1 MEFEAS
7 RAKAVDK
14 LNYFVENNLSE
25 YSKLRNFD
33 FGPDDRSN
41 ISCLSPYITH
51 GVINELEVIDK
62 SLKKF
67 SFAKNEKFIQEV
79 LWRVYWK
86 GWLELRPNVWSD
98 YLVELNNLRNEFKS
112 NQNYLNAI
120 EGKTNIECFNQW
132 VKELKENNYLHNHTR
147 MWFAS
152 IWIFTLEL
160 PWQLGAEFFMQ
171 HLYDGDAASNTL
183 GWRWVAGVQTQGK
196 HYLASEWNIRKFT
209 NNRFQNIQL
218 NENAPPIFSDKT
230 YSIGKKDFLNF
241 EILEDKILFL
251 GNSNE
256 IAESIACLKGKGPTD
271 TMELVYAQANA
282 LGFDIGDV
290 IANGSALNEFRLML
304 IRQGVDESVAQ
315 QLINEPWSV
324 LQRSPQQYSI
334 QVEKSGYLA
343 DLDALVI
350 GQVLCEAGAGRSV
363 QESDIDHGI
372 GIEIH
377 RSIGERVESGDAIMT
392 LDGPF
397 GIDIHLIQRLKQA
410 ITISDYQVK
419 LGTRILETVTISD
432 CPTT

>member
-1 MEFEAS
+1 MIFEAS
-7 RAKAVDK
+7 RAKAIDK
-14 LNYFVENNLSE
+14 LNIFIENNLSE

-33 FGPDDRSN
+33 FGPDNRSN

-51 GVINELEVIDK
+51 GIVNELEVIDK

-67 SFAKNEKFIQEV
+67 SFSKNEKFIQEV

-196 HYLASEWNIRKFT
+196 HYLASEWNIKKFT

-218 NENAPPIFSDKT
+218 NENASSIFNDKT
-230 YSIGKKDFLNF
+230 YPINKKEFLNSQ
-241 EILEDKILFL
+241 ILEDKILLIFENNMTFEFSDFKEHKFKKIL
-251 GNSNE
+251 LVLNNTNRTIRLSEKILKFKANLLE
-256 IAESIACLKGKGPTD
+256 DQKTRLEEKSINCEIININDLKNIAEN
-271 TMELVYAQANA
+271 VYALYPNVGENLDFIQNNN
-282 LGFDIGDV
+282 LKNIKFLYRKLDQFSWQYCNKGFFNFKNYIPKI
-290 IANGSALNEFRLML
+290 IAKFN
-304 IRQGVDESVAQ
+304 
-315 QLINEPWSV
+315 
-324 LQRSPQQYSI
+324 
-334 QVEKSGYLA
+334 
-343 DLDALVI
+343 
-350 GQVLCEAGAGRSV
+350 
-363 QESDIDHGI
+363 
-372 GIEIH
+372 
-377 RSIGERVESGDAIMT
+377 
-392 LDGPF
+392 
-397 GIDIHLIQRLKQA
+397 
-410 ITISDYQVK
+410 
-419 LGTRILETVTISD
+419 
-432 CPTT
+432 